1 MHGRRQAPII
11 NTKGSKEEMMQQ
23 TANGRSTVPDIANA
37 IGSVRA
43 AIYERSGRALVFFMG
58 AMLLAGLP
66 GCLSFGSSDDSST
79 KASKNA
85 AETAIYR
92 EVAEMVKLYRG
103 CLEKNEDNPVKARE
117 NCGVYKEAIRDL
129 APDNMR
135 TMVAE
140 VLDRLR
146 DKNQKPA
153 NRRDAEP

>member
-1 MHGRRQAPII
+1 M
-11 NTKGSKEEMMQQ
+11 TQQ
-23 TANGRSTVPDIANA
+23 TVNGRSKVLMIAKDIGA
-37 IGSVRA
+37 VRA
-43 AIYERSGRALVFFMG
+43 GIYGKPGRALVFLVA

-66 GCLSFGSSDDSST
+66 GCLSFGSSEDSNK

-103 CLEKNEDNPVKARE
+103 CLQKNEDNPVKARE

>member
-1 MHGRRQAPII
+1 MLRRE
-11 NTKGSKEEMMQQ
+11 TFRTSGS
-23 TANGRSTVPDIANA
+23 T
-37 IGSVRA
+37 
-43 AIYERSGRALVFFMG
+43 LVFFVG
-58 AMLLAGLP
+58 AILLAGLP
-66 GCLSFGSSDDSST
+66 GCLSFGSSSDNSDT

-103 CLEKNEDNPVKARE
+103 CLQKNEENPVKARE
-117 NCGVYKEAIRDL
+117 NCAVYKEAIRDL

-146 DKNQKPA
+146 DKGPKASQ
-153 NRRDAEP
+153 RRDLEP